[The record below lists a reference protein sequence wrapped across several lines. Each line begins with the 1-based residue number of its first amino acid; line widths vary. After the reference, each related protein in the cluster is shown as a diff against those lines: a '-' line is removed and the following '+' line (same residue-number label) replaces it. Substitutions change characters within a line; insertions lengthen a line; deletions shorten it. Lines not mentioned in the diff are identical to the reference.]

1 MISFSAV
8 KIHQSIHKNIFP
20 CRVHSSRFY
29 TVNTLVKKYKTYGSL
44 QSYNCHWNSPYTP
57 LHTVQCCTLL
67 LFIFQN
73 VNIPTDKSASHCH
86 WSTFISFININHFP
100 PIPDLSELRPWPVW
114 AVGMCHVMFMLLWQ
128 ELQPLLWL
136 AHVGWRWGARL
147 PSPGPGCCQATWPAD
162 QLMAAPAHNLP
173 PASPPSNQHT
183 SVPT

>member
-73 VNIPTDKSASHCH
+73 VNILTDKSASHCH

-114 AVGMCHVMFMLLWQ
+114 ACVMLCSCYCGRSSSRCCGWLMLAGGEVPGCPAQAQAAARQPGQQISWWQ
-128 ELQPLLWL
+128 HLHITCQHEP
-136 AHVGWRWGARL
+136 
-147 PSPGPGCCQATWPAD
+147 PSPAATH
-162 QLMAAPAHNLP
+162 QYQ
-173 PASPPSNQHT
+173 PS
-183 SVPT
+183 

>member
-57 LHTVQCCTLL
+57 LHTVQCCKLL

-73 VNIPTDKSASHCH
+73 VNILTDKSASHCH
-86 WSTFISFININHFP
+86 WSTFISSININNFP
-100 PIPDLSELRPWPVW
+100 PALDLGDQCGWCYWCYCGRSSSHCYDVNV
-114 AVGMCHVMFMLLWQ
+114 VGDVPGC
-128 ELQPLLWL
+128 
-136 AHVGWRWGARL
+136 RL
-147 PSPGPGCCQATWPAD
+147 PRPGPGWCPGNLARRSAD
-162 QLMAAPAHNLP
+162 
-173 PASPPSNQHT
+173 AST
-183 SVPT
+183 TT

>member
-73 VNIPTDKSASHCH
+73 VNILTDKSASHCH
-86 WSTFISFININHFP
+86 WSTFIIFLFNINNHFP
-100 PIPDLSELRPWPVW
+100 LDLQISVSCHYDQCGHGIMGRRFPDGWLLRYRKWVPQQLGYVIVVTNSPPIGLMRSQLTN
-114 AVGMCHVMFMLLWQ
+114 H
-128 ELQPLLWL
+128 
-136 AHVGWRWGARL
+136 HVGIVLAVRAW
-147 PSPGPGCCQATWPAD
+147 S
-162 QLMAAPAHNLP
+162 
-173 PASPPSNQHT
+173 
-183 SVPT
+183 